1 MQEEMNRRELG
12 MKPLFLALWLVFFMT
27 NGKSPGRRSPTAP
40 AAEKYRSEKASDGEE
55 GRENEMIFGKGLLCL
70 TLTTTVSLSFSL
82 SLFLSLS
89 FLLVFLNCSV

>member
-40 AAEKYRSEKASDGEE
+40 AAEKHRSEKASDGEE
-55 GRENEMIFGKGLLCL
+55 GRENEMIFGKGLFCL
-70 TLTTTVSLSFSL
+70 TLTATVSLSFSL
-82 SLFLSLS
+82 SLSLFSSLFFLIAL
-89 FLLVFLNCSV
+89 

>member
-40 AAEKYRSEKASDGEE
+40 AGEKHRSEKASDGEE

-82 SLFLSLS
+82 SLSLFS
-89 FLLVFLNCSV
+89 PCFS